1 MNGGKKMNVK
11 EFSKL
16 KKEVKAGNL
25 EVLKEDIVR
34 SFTLRQ
40 AEEID
45 NEVFNHEIPD
55 YLNPILDILVSIIQ
69 SGKAE
74 GKKVASN
81 KNLKAP
87 KKDTKK
93 EGKKEDKKPAK
104 KPAKKEG
111 KKEDK
116 KPAKKITD
124 KIEVGDIV
132 KFQVEGEE
140 IQHDIKIVYKGKY
153 NIIGVMAEDEKEVFN
168 IRKSDF
174 NKQAF
179 AWTDRHNETYN
190 IIVTL

>member
-1 MNGGKKMNVK
+1 MEEKKMNVR

-25 EVLKEDIVR
+25 GVLKADIVK
-34 SFTLRQ
+34 SFTSKQ

-69 SGKAE
+69 SGKSE
-74 GKKVASN
+74 GKKVANN

-93 EGKKEDKKPAK
+93 DTKKED
-104 KPAKKEG
+104 

-116 KPAKKITD
+116 KPAKKI
-124 KIEVGDIV
+124 EVDDIV

-140 IQHDIKIVYKGKY
+140 LQHNIKIVYKGKY
-153 NIIGVMAEDEKEVFN
+153 NIIGVMAEDEREVFN

-174 NKQAF
+174 NKKAF
-179 AWTDRHNETYN
+179 SWTDRDNETYN

>member
-1 MNGGKKMNVK
+1 MNVK

-25 EVLKEDIVR
+25 GVLKADIVK
-34 SFTLRQ
+34 SFTSKQ

-55 YLNPILDILVSIIQ
+55 SLNPILDILVSIIQ
-69 SGKAE
+69 SGKSE
-74 GKKVASN
+74 SKKVANN

-93 EGKKEDKKPAK
+93 DTKKED
-104 KPAKKEG
+104 

-116 KPAKKITD
+116 KPAKKITN

-140 IQHDIKIVYKGKY
+140 IQHNIKIVYKGKY
-153 NIIGVMAEDEKEVFN
+153 NIIGVMAEDEREVFN

-174 NKQAF
+174 NKKAF
-179 AWTDRHNETYN
+179 SWTDRDNETYN

>member
-1 MNGGKKMNVK
+1 MEEKRMNVK

>member
-1 MNGGKKMNVK
+1 MNVK

>member
-1 MNGGKKMNVK
+1 MNVK

-25 EVLKEDIVR
+25 KVLNEDIVK
-34 SFTLRQ
+34 SFTLKQ

-69 SGKAE
+69 SGKTE
-74 GKKVASN
+74 GKKVAN
-81 KNLKAP
+81 KKAP
-87 KKDTKK
+87 KKEEKK
-93 EGKKEDKKPAK
+93 EPKKEDKKPAK
-104 KPAKKEG
+104 PEKPENSKAKKL
-111 KKEDK
+111 
-116 KPAKKITD
+116 TD
-124 KIEVGDIV
+124 TIEVGDLV

-140 IQHDIKIVYKGKY
+140 IQHNIKIVYKGRY
-153 NIIGVMAEDEKEVFN
+153 NIIGIMAEDEKEVFN

-174 NKQAF
+174 NKHVF
-179 AWTDRHNETYN
+179 EWTDRNNATYN